1 MSNKRSSCGFDNER
15 HAKISGSAEI
25 TEFMD
30 EINTEEKIEKN
41 IEEKMQNK
49 AKTNANQVICIGI
62 VLLLAA
68 FIGLVG
74 VSNLFH
80 YTYRMNADIGAEA
93 VLARLIWQSKEIIPS
108 SWYASSETR
117 IIATPQLAA
126 LFYGLT
132 GNMNLSMGLACTS
145 MMLLI
150 AGMIWYFVKKTPLGG
165 WCGAGMAAL
174 CLVLPMNES
183 ILEVLWLYAGYYA
196 THLIAFF
203 LTLHV
208 YHELV
213 SSRANMTQKHTVIA
227 PGERNAGEKR
237 FYREQAFLY
246 SKLIVTAMLAFLLG
260 MQGTRAILITYGPLF
275 GIECIRFLYRRW
287 KREPFTKK
295 NLKAMLYVCAL
306 LILSFLGTKTPFASG
321 QDVSRNLRK
330 GFSKLVTSVLPDT
343 ATAIGFR
350 QGALVQN
357 VCLFILVLTV
367 LITVWQMLLRMI
379 RKKEL
384 AAISWCFLVTAAS
397 PIVAAVMVAFTTVES
412 TPRYYFMWVFSM
424 AFAAVLQMEH
434 MIRGLHGE
442 EAGIWKA
449 AEKQKEAD
457 DREEAKKQAKAGKR
471 QETGSTYDY
480 GKYDIR
486 DARMI
491 VCMIMIAVFILAI
504 LNIRNIYLP
513 ILTSEE
519 PPASDA
525 AQVTAYLEVHH
536 YTNAYTDFDHAN
548 AMTSLA
554 NGRVN
559 VYAVNSFADMDICKW
574 LTDRNGYTDGYAVRP
589 DGEPTVYIVPEE
601 RQEEF
606 EGFLQSALCISH
618 GGCTEEEQIGGY
630 HIWVMQG

>member
-1 MSNKRSSCGFDNER
+1 MSNKRNSCEFDNER

-49 AKTNANQVICIGI
+49 AKANANRMIRIGI
-62 VLLLAA
+62 VLLLVV

-74 VSNLFH
+74 ASNLFH
-80 YTYRMNADIGAEA
+80 YTYRMNADIGAEG

-150 AGMIWYFVKKTPLGG
+150 AGMIWYFFKKTPLGG

-227 PGERNAGEKR
+227 PGERTAGEKR
-237 FYREQAFLY
+237 FYRKQAFLY
-246 SKLIVTAMLAFLLG
+246 SKLIVAAMLAFLLG

-275 GIECIRFLYRRW
+275 GIEGIRFLCRRW
-287 KREPFTKK
+287 RRESFTRR
-295 NLKAMLYVCAL
+295 NLLTMLYVCAL

-350 QGALVQN
+350 QGAPVQN

-434 MIRGLHGE
+434 
-442 EAGIWKA
+442 
-449 AEKQKEAD
+449 AETN
-457 DREEAKKQAKAGKR
+457 KR
-471 QETGSTYDY
+471 QETEYVNDRRKRGINDS
-480 GKYDIR
+480 
-486 DARMI
+486 RMI
-491 VCMIMIAVFILAI
+491 FYIIFMAVFALAI
-504 LNIRNIYLP
+504 LNIQNIYLP

-559 VYAVNSFADMDICKW
+559 VYAINSFADMDICKW

-618 GGCTEEEQIGGY
+618 GGCAEAEQIGEY